1 MPHVT
6 IHTVPGHSE
15 NVKQALAERI
25 RKAVSQEFE
34 VDTDL
39 VSISIEEVEKSE
51 WRSFIRTV
59 NPETF
64 YIEPGYLP
72 EYQK

>member
-1 MPHVT
+1 MPHVA

-15 NVKQALAERI
+15 SAKQALAEKMR
-25 RKAVSQEFE
+25 RAVSQEFD
-34 VDTDL
+34 VNADL
-39 VSISIEEVEKSE
+39 VSISIEEVERSE

-59 NPETF
+59 APETF
-64 YIEPGYLP
+64 CIKPGYLP